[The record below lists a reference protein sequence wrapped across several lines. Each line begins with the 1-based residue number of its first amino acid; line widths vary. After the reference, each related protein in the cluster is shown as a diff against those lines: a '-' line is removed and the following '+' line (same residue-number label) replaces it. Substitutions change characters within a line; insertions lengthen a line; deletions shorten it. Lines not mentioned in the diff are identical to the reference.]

1 MIFKKILVIFYDFF
15 KYFKG
20 NLNNF
25 LVIFGYQKWW
35 ILIKSMYFH
44 KAG

>member
-25 LVIFGYQKWW
+25 FGDFW
-35 ILIKSMYFH
+35 ISKMVDFNKINVFS
-44 KAG
+44 